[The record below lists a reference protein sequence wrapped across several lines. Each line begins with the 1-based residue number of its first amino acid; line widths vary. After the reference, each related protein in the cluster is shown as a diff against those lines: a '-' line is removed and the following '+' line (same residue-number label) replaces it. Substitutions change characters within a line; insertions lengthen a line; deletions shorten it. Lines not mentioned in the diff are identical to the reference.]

1 LQLCAYEILTMRG
14 HEMAKQLKK
23 GSKGE
28 QVRKVQR
35 ALVKLGYGL
44 PKFGVDGDLG
54 HETLAALQEFAA
66 AHGVSAEHLP
76 HEDAPIDAALIEDLL
91 EIAAAKKPPKPRG
104 VQLVDAT
111 AEHPN
116 RHAKGVRPWT
126 SITGVTLHQTGIYMQ
141 NTARRFHRLRAHIG
155 IIDPGGVG
163 TIVQVYPLDT
173 LLWHA
178 NGLNPHTVGIEIN
191 GLFEGVEGQG
201 LPRYQRHLKLCHPS
215 AAQIEA
221 ARKCL
226 GWIAEEVGRHGG
238 KLEHVYAHRQSS
250 STRRA
255 DPGSRVWQDVALWAE
270 ENLGLAT
277 RPTVTYGKGRPIP
290 VAWDPRQTGV
300 RY

>member
-1 LQLCAYEILTMRG
+1 L
-14 HEMAKQLKK
+14 AKQLKK

-28 QVRKVQR
+28 AVKQAQR
-35 ALVKLGYGL
+35 ALVKLGYDL

-66 AHGVSAEHLP
+66 DHGRSNEQLP
-76 HEDAPIDAALIEDLL
+76 HEDQPIDAALIDELL
-91 EIAAAKKPPKPRG
+91 AIAAARKPQKPKG

-111 AEHPN
+111 GDHPN
-116 RHAKGVRPWT
+116 QHAKGVRPWT
-126 SITGVTLHQTGIYMQ
+126 SITGVTLHQTGIHMQ
-141 NTARRFHRLRAHIG
+141 NTVKRFHRLRAHIG

-163 TIVQVYPLDT
+163 TIVQVYPLTT

-201 LPRYQRHLKLCHPS
+201 LPRYQQHLELCHPS

-226 GWIAEEVGRHGG
+226 GWIRDEVARHGG
-238 KLEHVYAHRQSS
+238 ALQHVFAHRQSS

-255 DPGSRVWQDVALWAE
+255 DPGSRVWQDVARWAE
-270 ENLGLAT
+270 QELGLRT
-277 RPTVTYGKGRPIP
+277 LPTVTYGKGRPIP
-290 VAWDPRQTGV
+290 AAWDPRRAGV
-300 RY
+300 KY